1 MLAFLLII
9 MYYKNCKESSFKFML
24 HAERQFI
31 MEFFGTIVGTIQ
43 DIVKLIQNLVKQ
55 IRNEPTR
62 WGPDDFQV
70 LKIG

>member
-1 MLAFLLII
+1 MH
-9 MYYKNCKESSFKFML
+9 Y
-24 HAERQFI
+24 AERQRT
-31 MEFFGTIVGTIQ
+31 MDFFNKIVGVIQ

-70 LKIG
+70 LKQK